1 MDDFVAATGAGMDQ
15 ALHYLEVVRFPFYRR
30 PARTCWSSSP
40 IESLTLTLILTRTH
54 RRSTATATA
63 ADRTAAAAARTTAAA
78 AASRQLADGDL
89 ENAVQLFVEMGPVVL
104 AGVSASTRCA

>member
-1 MDDFVAATGAGMDQ
+1 MLVILAHRIPDPD
-15 ALHYLEVVRFPFYRR
+15 P
-30 PARTCWSSSP
+30 
-40 IESLTLTLILTRTH
+40 LTRTH
-54 RRSTATATA
+54 RRSTATA
-63 ADRTAAAAARTTAAA
+63 TAAAAARTTAAA